1 MDFIT
6 LVCYRRDS
14 HSEIALVMNPKIAV
28 FGAGTSGQSV
38 ADLAGAEGSTVTLFD
53 EHKAGFPST
62 FSSEDIENFDQYIFS
77 PGFACGHPWRK
88 LLEGREAVYGELGF
102 SAERWRG
109 RLYGVTGTN
118 GKTTV
123 TRLLQS
129 VLAAS
134 GFEAIA
140 VGNIGRPLS
149 DLVNSSA
156 NHSEAIAVC
165 EISSFQAEWT
175 RGLELDGL
183 IWTNFAEDHLD
194 HHRNGNAYFQAKLN
208 LLHRTKKGAPI
219 FIGDVLT
226 DTKSADFWRSLGA
239 KKIDCTSAVTGALL
253 SRDSVFARVPQSLN
267 FPLVS
272 AFVDALGLSQ
282 SVLSEQAESFQLDPY
297 RLSLIAERGRLRIWQ
312 DSKSTNAHSVAGAL
326 RAMGERV
333 FWIGGG
339 LSKDTDISAF
349 AAALGSRLEQVYA
362 YGSVGEPLSQAFS
375 LQGIPSRAFQKLED
389 AVRACMDSARAADGH
404 APIDILFSPGF
415 ASQDQFTSYH
425 SRGKFFET
433 IIFSLLND

>member
-1 MDFIT
+1 M
-6 LVCYRRDS
+6 
-14 HSEIALVMNPKIAV
+14 
-28 FGAGTSGQSV
+28 
-38 ADLAGAEGSTVTLFD
+38 
-53 EHKAGFPST
+53 
-62 FSSEDIENFDQYIFS
+62 
-77 PGFACGHPWRK
+77 
-88 LLEGREAVYGELGF
+88 
-102 SAERWRG
+102 
-109 RLYGVTGTN
+109 
-118 GKTTV
+118 
-123 TRLLQS
+123 
-129 VLAAS
+129 
-134 GFEAIA
+134 
-140 VGNIGRPLS
+140 
-149 DLVNSSA
+149 
-156 NHSEAIAVC
+156 
-165 EISSFQAEWT
+165 
-175 RGLELDGL
+175 
-183 IWTNFAEDHLD
+183 
-194 HHRNGNAYFQAKLN
+194 
-208 LLHRTKKGAPI
+208 
-219 FIGDVLT
+219 
-226 DTKSADFWRSLGA
+226 
-239 KKIDCTSAVTGALL
+239 
-253 SRDSVFARVPQSLN
+253 PQSLN

-389 AVRACMDSARAADGH
+389 AVRACMDSARATDGD

>member
-62 FSSEDIENFDQYIFS
+62 FSSEDIGNFDQYIFS
-77 PGFACGHPWRK
+77 PGFVCGHPWRK

-149 DLVNSSA
+149 DL
-156 NHSEAIAVC
+156 
-165 EISSFQAEWT
+165 
-175 RGLELDGL
+175 
-183 IWTNFAEDHLD
+183 
-194 HHRNGNAYFQAKLN
+194 
-208 LLHRTKKGAPI
+208 
-219 FIGDVLT
+219 
-226 DTKSADFWRSLGA
+226 
-239 KKIDCTSAVTGALL
+239 
-253 SRDSVFARVPQSLN
+253 
-267 FPLVS
+267 
-272 AFVDALGLSQ
+272 
-282 SVLSEQAESFQLDPY
+282 
-297 RLSLIAERGRLRIWQ
+297 SLIHI
-312 DSKSTNAHSVAGAL
+312 
-326 RAMGERV
+326 
-333 FWIGGG
+333 
-339 LSKDTDISAF
+339 
-349 AAALGSRLEQVYA
+349 
-362 YGSVGEPLSQAFS
+362 
-375 LQGIPSRAFQKLED
+375 
-389 AVRACMDSARAADGH
+389 
-404 APIDILFSPGF
+404 
-415 ASQDQFTSYH
+415 
-425 SRGKFFET
+425 
-433 IIFSLLND
+433 